1 MSKMKLIG
9 AGRQTCV
16 FVLVLTAVGLF
27 AAAPAALADPP
38 AAVSHFA
45 VPTANAQP
53 QGIAVAPDGSI
64 WFTENHANQI
74 GEVTPSGAVNE
85 YAIPTLNSG
94 PEGIA
99 VAPDGSVWFT
109 ESTADQIGKLTP
121 GGSVN
126 EYPIPT
132 ATSDP
137 DQITIG
143 PDDDPWFT
151 ETGADKIGTVAVATG
166 TVTEYPLPQANS
178 EPEGIT
184 TSTAG
189 TIWFTEAGDRFV
201 GTIST
206 TGTIVTTQL
215 PTTIGFAAIATDAAG
230 NVWLT
235 RPSVSGGPESG
246 VLELAG
252 GSPLAS
258 EEFLPQGSNPS
269 AIAIGP
275 DGAAWFTE
283 TGSGQIARI
292 TYVGAGGITGQF
304 ATGGSPA
311 DIVAGPG
318 NTLWFTDPTND
329 TIGRAALTA
338 PAITSPPTVT
348 LTAGQA
354 ANVTITTSGFPFPAL
369 NETGSLPGGVSFS
382 DNGNGTA
389 TITGT
394 ASTADQGATF
404 PVTLTASG
412 FGPTGS
418 QALSIEVTA
427 PPASPTVPP
436 SHTTTTKP
444 TTTTRYGTATAG
456 RPRVTGTVVTVEV
469 ACRGTSGHTCAI
481 IAALTGHRAGRRAA
495 TRNLARKTI
504 TLKAGHHRTL
514 ELKAAPTMGKARAE
528 GLRVVTLT
536 VVQRARKER
545 TLRRRRIV
553 LSRR

>member
-1 MSKMKLIG
+1 MSTMKLIG
-9 AGRQTCV
+9 VGRQTRV

-27 AAAPAALADPP
+27 AAAPAAMADPS

-45 VPTANAQP
+45 VPTPNAQP
-53 QGIAVAPDGSI
+53 QGIVVAPDGSI
-64 WFTENHANQI
+64 WFTEHNADQI
-74 GEVTPSGAVNE
+74 GELTPGGSFNQ
-85 YAIPTLNSG
+85 YPIPTAASQ

-109 ESTADQIGKLTP
+109 ESNADKIGELTP
-121 GGSVN
+121 GGSFN
-126 EYPIPT
+126 EYPT
-132 ATSDP
+132 AAASGP

-143 PDDDPWFT
+143 PDGDPWFT
-151 ETGADKIGTVAVATG
+151 ATAGNRIGTVSGGMVVSYAIPVPG
-166 TVTEYPLPQANS
+166 S

-184 TSTAG
+184 TSDAG
-189 TIWFTEAGDRFV
+189 TIWFTEAGAPYA

-215 PTTIGFAAIATDAAG
+215 PTTIGFAAVATDAAG

-235 RPSVSGGPESG
+235 KPPTFPGLESG

-252 GSPLAS
+252 GSKLAS
-258 EEFLPQGSNPS
+258 EAFLPQGSEPS

-292 TYVGAGGITGQF
+292 TSVGPGGISGQF
-304 ATGGSPA
+304 ATGSSPQ
-311 DIVAGPG
+311 DIVAGPD

-338 PAITSPPTVT
+338 PSITSPATVT

-354 ANVTITTSGFPFPAL
+354 ANVALTTSGFPFPTL
-369 NETGSLPGGVSFS
+369 SETGALPSGVSFS
-382 DNGNGTA
+382 DNGDGTA

-394 ASTADQGATF
+394 ASAADQGLTF
-404 PVTLTASG
+404 PVTLTANSG
-412 FGPTGS
+412 FGPAAS
-418 QALSIEVTA
+418 QPLSIEVTA
-427 PPASPTVPP
+427 RPTPPTVPP
-436 SHTTTTKP
+436 SQTTTT
-444 TTTTRYGTATAG
+444 TVRYGTATAG
-456 RPRVTGTVVTVEV
+456 RPRVTGTVVRVEV

-481 IAALTGHRAGRRAA
+481 IAALTAHRSGRPPA
-495 TRNLARKTI
+495 TRKLARKMV

-514 ELKAAPTMGKARAE
+514 ELKAAPTLRKARAE
-528 GLRVVTLT
+528 GLRAVTLT
-536 VVQRARKER
+536 VLQRAHNKER
-545 TLRRRRIV
+545 TLRRRTIV